1 MALDI
6 DAKFQRKLTCAFRN
20 AMRNLANF
28 HQSTRNSENSDFHG
42 IPLPKVKIV

>member
-20 AMRNLANF
+20 AMRNLPNF
-28 HQSTRNSENSDFHG
+28 HQSTQNSENWDFHG
-42 IPLPKVKIV
+42 IPLPKVKNV